1 MKRWKWSVLLGICLL
16 STSFLIY
23 TLHYKIFGDLHFILF
38 RGLANLAFVP
48 IQGLVVTLI
57 IAELFVIMSRRS
69 KMQKMN
75 MVIGAFFSELGT
87 ELLRFL
93 YIADPRAMELRQT
106 VEASSDLSAKELKA
120 LLRKLENY
128 PFKVRLERSNLIP
141 LRKLLTSRRGFM
153 VRLLENPS
161 LLENENFTDM
171 LWAVFHMTEEL
182 DARENLENVPDSDL
196 DHMLGDT
203 ARSYRNLFREWLSY
217 MRHLHDNYPFLYSFA
232 MRTSPIEPERQV
244 EVV

>member
-1 MKRWKWSVLLGICLL
+1 MKRLQWSILLGIGLI
-16 STSFLIY
+16 STSAFLY
-23 TLHYKIFGDLHFILF
+23 FLHHTFFGDLHFIF
-38 RGLANLAFVP
+38 FAGLASLAFAP

-57 IAELFVIMSRRS
+57 IAELFVTMNRRS

-93 YIADPRAMELRQT
+93 YFADPQAAHLRKT
-106 VEASSDLSAKELKA
+106 VEISGDLSAAQLKS
-120 LLRKLENY
+120 LLKNLADY
-128 PFKVRLERSNLIP
+128 PFKVNLGRENLP
-141 LRKLLTSRRGFM
+141 DLRDLLTSRREFM

-161 LLENENFTDM
+161 LLENEKFTDL

-182 DARENLENVPDSDL
+182 AARKDLGSVPDSDL
-196 DHMLGDT
+196 DHMRGDMT
-203 ARSYRNLFREWLSY
+203 RSYRSLFTEWLRY
-217 MRHLHDNYPFLYSFA
+217 MKHLHDRYPFLYSFA
-232 MRTSPIEPERQV
+232 MRTSPIEPEPQV

>member
-1 MKRWKWSVLLGICLL
+1 MKRWKWSLLLGICLL
-16 STSFLIY
+16 SASFIIY
-23 TLHYKIFGDLHFILF
+23 FLHYRIFGDLHFILF
-38 RGLANLAFVP
+38 RGLASLAFVP

-93 YIADPRAMELRQT
+93 YLADPQAMQLRQT
-106 VEASSDLSAKELKA
+106 VEAAGDLSAKELKI
-120 LLRKLENY
+120 LLKKLESY
-128 PFKVRLERSNLIP
+128 AFKVRLDRGNLVP
-141 LRKLLTSRRGFM
+141 LRDLLTSRRTFM

-161 LLENENFTDM
+161 LLENERFTDM

-182 DARENLENVPDSDL
+182 DARENLESVPDSDL
-196 DHMLGDT
+196 DHMMGDMT
-203 ARSYRNLFREWLSY
+203 RSYRNLFREWLSY
-217 MRHLHDNYPFLYSFA
+217 MKHLHDNYPFLYSFA

>member
-1 MKRWKWSVLLGICLL
+1 MKRWEWSVLLGIGLL
-16 STSFLIY
+16 STSMLIY
-23 TLHYKIFGDLHFILF
+23 FIHYVIFGDVHHIFF
-38 RGLANLAFVP
+38 AGLTSLAFVP
-48 IQGLVVTLI
+48 IQGLVVTLV
-57 IAELFVIMSRRS
+57 IAELFVIMSKRS

-93 YIADPRAMELRQT
+93 YLADPQAMELRNT
-106 VEASSDLSAKELKA
+106 VETASDLSANELKV
-120 LLRKLENY
+120 LLKKLADY
-128 PFKVRLERSNLIP
+128 PFKVRLDRSNLAS
-141 LRKLLTSRRGFM
+141 LRDLLTSRRGFM

-161 LLENENFTDM
+161 LLENEKFTDM

-182 DARENLENVPDSDL
+182 DARENLEKVPDSDL
-196 DHMLGDT
+196 EHMMGDMT
-203 ARSYRNLFREWLSY
+203 RSYRHLMTEWLSY
-217 MRHLHDNYPFLYSFA
+217 MKHLHDHYPFLYSFA

>member
-1 MKRWKWSVLLGICLL
+1 MKRWKWSILLGVGLL
-16 STSFLIY
+16 STSVLIY
-23 TLHYKIFGDLHFILF
+23 FLHYQIFGDLRFIFF

-57 IAELFVIMSRRS
+57 IAELFVIMSKRS

-93 YIADPRAMELRQT
+93 YLTDPKAMELRQT
-106 VEASSDLSAKELKA
+106 VDTASDLSAREMKLLLK
-120 LLRKLENY
+120 KLEGY
-128 PFKVRLERSNLIP
+128 PFKVRLDRSNLVP
-141 LRKLLTSRRGFM
+141 LRDLLTSRRGFM

-161 LLENENFTDM
+161 LLENEKFTDM

-182 DARENLENVPDSDL
+182 DARENLEDVPDSDL
-196 DHMLGDT
+196 EHMMGDMT
-203 ARSYRNLFREWLSY
+203 RSYSNLFREWLSY